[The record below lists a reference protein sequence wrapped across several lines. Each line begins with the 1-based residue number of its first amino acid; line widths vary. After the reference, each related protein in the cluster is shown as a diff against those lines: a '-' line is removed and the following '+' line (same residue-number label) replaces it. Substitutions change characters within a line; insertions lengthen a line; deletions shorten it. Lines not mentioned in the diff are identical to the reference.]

1 MTFKERLLTS
11 CFQNLQKHKITL
23 LNTDNFPLQCFLF
36 AYFRFLNLTWDLKVG
51 VSRIRNDR
59 FQGLINDLEIS
70 LIHVHAD
77 KMVYSKLCHI
87 IWKNLELYK
96 CIVILTGGFH
106 QLRVKPRLIY
116 KRSNCIDIK
125 KWCIDAGVI
134 ALGSAAQA
142 MEEHH
147 YYKCMHLHK
156 ELFDELVQF
165 WFEKVKGYQF
175 FSKFWKSIN

>member
-1 MTFKERLLTS
+1 MCLVL
-11 CFQNLQKHKITL
+11 H
-23 LNTDNFPLQCFLF
+23 
-36 AYFRFLNLTWDLKVG
+36 
-51 VSRIRNDR
+51 
-59 FQGLINDLEIS
+59 
-70 LIHVHAD
+70 
-77 KMVYSKLCHI
+77 
-87 IWKNLELYK
+87 K

-147 YYKCMHLHK
+147 YYRYMHLHK
-156 ELFDELVQF
+156 KLFDELVQF
-165 WFEKVKGYQF
+165 RFEKVKGYLF
-175 FSKFWKSIN
+175 FQTFGKA